1 LTFARQV
8 LDRLQRLS
16 REIGR
21 RGTLPRAVIGG
32 ILTAMV
38 TPFDKDGELNE
49 DATARL
55 IHHLL
60 ENGSDGLVLAG
71 STGEAATMTD
81 EEKVR
86 LWQLGAAESGDGLVI
101 AGTGTYDTRHSVELT
116 ERAAEAGVDAALV
129 VTPYYVRPTR
139 EGIKR
144 HYQAVAEV
152 GIPIV
157 AYNIPSRT
165 ATDMPND
172 LLAELG
178 QIDNVVALKQ
188 ARYEDLAAIDGLD
201 LLAGNDD
208 VLARTMDVGGTGG
221 ILVASQLVGDEMR
234 RIIDEPDNRH
244 EIEAGLRDLYEALS
258 VTTNP
263 IPVKAAMNLAGHD
276 VGGLRLPLV
285 EASEEEKAVVRA
297 ALERHGLL
305 AAV

>member
-1 LTFARQV
+1 
-8 LDRLQRLS
+8 
-16 REIGR
+16 
-21 RGTLPRAVIGG
+21 VIGG

-38 TPFDKDGELNE
+38 TPFDANGGLDE

-60 ENGSDGLVLAG
+60 DNGSDGLVLAG

-86 LWQLGAAESGDGLVI
+86 LWQIGAVESGDAPVI

-116 ERAAEAGVDAALV
+116 ERAAEAGVDAVLI
-129 VTPYYVRPTR
+129 VTPYYVRPNR
-139 EGIKR
+139 RGIKA
-144 HYQAVAEV
+144 HYETIAAATEL
-152 GIPIV
+152 PII

-178 QIDNVVALKQ
+178 QIENVVAVKQ
-188 ARYEDLAAIDGLD
+188 ARYEDMAPIDGLD

-208 VLARTMDVGGTGG
+208 VLAQVMDLGGTGG
-221 ILVASQLVGDEMR
+221 ILVASQLVGTEMR
-234 RIIDEPDNRH
+234 RIIDEPDSRH
-244 EIEAGLRDLYEALS
+244 QVEDGLRDLYKALS

-263 IPVKAAMNLAGHD
+263 IPVKTAMNMAGHE
-276 VGGLRLPLV
+276 VGPLRLPLV
-285 EASEEEKAVVRA
+285 EATEEERAVIRA
-297 ALERHGLL
+297 ALERHQLL

>member
-1 LTFARQV
+1 MT
-8 LDRLQRLS
+8 RL
-16 REIGR
+16 
-21 RGTLPRAVIGG
+21 GG

-38 TPFDKDGELNE
+38 TPFDSDGELDE
-49 DATARL
+49 DGAVRL
-55 IHHLL
+55 MHHLL
-60 ENGSDGLVLAG
+60 GNGSDGLVLTG
-71 STGEAATMTD
+71 STGEAATLTD

-86 LWQLGAAESGDGLVI
+86 LWELGATESGDAPVI

-139 EGIKR
+139 RGIKA
-144 HYQAVAEV
+144 HYEAIAAATDL
-152 GIPIV
+152 PIV
-157 AYNIPSRT
+157 AYNIPGRT

-178 QIDNVVALKQ
+178 QIDKVVAVKQ
-188 ARYEDLAAIDGLD
+188 ARYDDMAPIDGLD

-208 VLARTMDVGGTGG
+208 ILAKTMDLGGTGG
-221 ILVASQLVGDEMR
+221 ILVASQLVGREMR
-234 RIIDEPDNRH
+234 RIVDEPDRRH
-244 EIEAGLRDLYEALS
+244 EIEEGLTDLYAALS

-263 IPVKAAMNLAGHD
+263 IPVKAALNMAGHD

-285 EASEEEKAVVRA
+285 EASEEEQAVIRV
-297 ALERHGLL
+297 ALERHELL